1 MNMSGAVGDER
12 RRRVANVVH
21 DDGGDD
27 YDEEL
32 DPPAANGGVVVDDG
46 GGGGGDLG
54 DLDDDAP
61 SSESSSLIA
70 PSSSSHEGYL
80 GRRLHPPRVDARR
93 RRRDRDD
100 DDDASRGS
108 IPACLVGGTTAMTM
122 LMMVILSSLAA
133 LLLLLFGTD
142 DVVVVPPPRSMS
154 SSSSLRV
161 VEEDPRII
169 VVVRD
174 DPPSPPLLSSAE
186 KRGDVIFTPGM
197 IADDTAA
204 GREYAGAR
212 VEVPEARRRC
222 GYVVDAIKARSG
234 NEDGAADN
242 KVLGDKYAAQSADYN
257 VFYRATAIL
266 FWRDFGSGHWGR
278 DQNRSIDL
286 DDLVSLRDATYEDG
300 VTPMSPM
307 SAWTWTT
314 GDQHLSNFG
323 AWRNRGGEVVY
334 SVNDFDEAAIYDFHV
349 DVLRVAVSICN
360 HGRSN
365 GFDDGMLRVALEAF
379 TFTYVDTVSCCE
391 SSGAAPPPLPSFP
404 PAWWWHRGGFR

>member
-21 DDGGDD
+21 DDGDD
-27 YDEEL
+27 HYDEEL
-32 DPPAANGGVVVDDG
+32 DPPAANGGVVVVVV
-46 GGGGGDLG
+46 GGGGGDI
-54 DLDDDAP
+54 DDDDAP
-61 SSESSSLIA
+61 PSESSSLIA
-70 PSSSSHEGYL
+70 PPPPSSSHEGDL
-80 GRRLHPPRVDARR
+80 CRRLHPPRVDARR
-93 RRRDRDD
+93 QRRRHDRD

-108 IPACLVGGTTAMTM
+108 IPVCLIGGTTTMM
-122 LMMVILSSLAA
+122 LMILSSLA
-133 LLLLLFGTD
+133 LLFLLFGTD
-142 DVVVVPPPRSMS
+142 DVVVPPPRSMSS

-161 VEEDPRII
+161 VEEDPRIV

-186 KRGDVIFTPGM
+186 KRGDAIFTPDM

-204 GREYAGAR
+204 GREYVGAR

-222 GYVVDAIKARSG
+222 KYVVDAIKARNS
-234 NEDGAADN
+234 NEEGGVAADN
-242 KVLGDKYAAQSADYN
+242 KVLGDKYRAQSADYN

-266 FWRDFGSGHWGR
+266 FWKDFGSGHWGR

-300 VTPMSPM
+300 ITPVSPM

-323 AWRNRGGEVVY
+323 AWRNRGGEVVF

-365 GFDDGMLRVALEAF
+365 GFGDGEQREALEAF
-379 TFTYVDTVSCCE
+379 TFTYVDTVSEC
-391 SSGAAPPPLPSFP
+391 GTLLPLPG
-404 PAWWWHRGGFR
+404 HRVR

>member
-1 MNMSGAVGDER
+1 
-12 RRRVANVVH
+12 
-21 DDGGDD
+21 
-27 YDEEL
+27 
-32 DPPAANGGVVVDDG
+32 
-46 GGGGGDLG
+46 
-54 DLDDDAP
+54 
-61 SSESSSLIA
+61 
-70 PSSSSHEGYL
+70 
-80 GRRLHPPRVDARR
+80 
-93 RRRDRDD
+93 
-100 DDDASRGS
+100 
-108 IPACLVGGTTAMTM
+108 M
-122 LMMVILSSLAA
+122 LMMILSSLAA
-133 LLLLLFGTD
+133 LLFLLFGTD
-142 DVVVVPPPRSMS
+142 DVVVPPPRSMS
-154 SSSSLRV
+154 SMSSSLRA

-174 DPPSPPLLSSAE
+174 DPPLPPLLSSAE
-186 KRGDVIFTPGM
+186 KRGDAIFTPDM

-212 VEVPEARRRC
+212 VEVPEARMRC
-222 GYVVDAIKARSG
+222 RSVVDAIKARNVEG
-234 NEDGAADN
+234 GIADN
-242 KVLGDKYAAQSADYN
+242 KVLRDKYRAQSADYN

-266 FWRDFGSGHWGR
+266 FWKDFGSGHWGR

-300 VTPMSPM
+300 ITPVSPM

-323 AWRNRGGEVVY
+323 AWRNRGGEVVF

-379 TFTYVDTVSCCE
+379 TFTYVDTVSLRE
-391 SSGAAPPPLPSFP
+391 WSGGPPLPSFP
-404 PAWWWHRGGFR
+404 PAWWHRWVPMMDHGHGPSADVGFGSIRFDRSVFVLFFLIILHPTPFFSFDK